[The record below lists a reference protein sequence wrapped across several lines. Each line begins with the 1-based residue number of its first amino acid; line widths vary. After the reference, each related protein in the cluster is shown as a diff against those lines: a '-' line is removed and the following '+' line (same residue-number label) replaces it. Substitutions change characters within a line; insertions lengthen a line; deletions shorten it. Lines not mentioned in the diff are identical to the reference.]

1 MSKIDSRKEL
11 QSVYRRCLSAMNVS
25 YKHPLPSP
33 ENCKMFEAKVAEK
46 ASKRVFANDDE
57 RKAWVARRYNW
68 LYNAERARL
77 SVDPNADLKA
87 QIRELMASA

>member
-11 QSVYRRCLSAMNVS
+11 QSVYRRCLSALNRS
-25 YKHPLPSP
+25 YRHPLPSP
-33 ENCKMFEAKVAEK
+33 ERCKMFEAKVAKK
-46 ASKRVFANDDE
+46 ASEKEFANSDE

-77 SVDPNADLKA
+77 SEDPNADLKA
-87 QIRELMASA
+87 RIMELMASA